1 MPQRL
6 LMIFRAFLLI
16 LAVCATLFAAGT
28 TANKTQSTKQNLKTK
43 AEQEKRLNKKL
54 DELAKSILSGEENV
68 KTTAEQISALSVQV
82 KELESSA
89 KAADASLNTLIA
101 QNKDLVAEQKRI
113 EASLLAIISKRF
125 AYDLIVPKNY
135 IESEESI
142 ISAEILNSLTKDS
155 QNEVNKIAKD
165 YSKTINSIK
174 SQTDKIG
181 AIKLDLAEFRSKQD
195 KLIALQTKQK
205 KDLAQLKSDKDSYE
219 KELSAIQADQEELR
233 KTLEKLAIIAK
244 NEEEEKARAQ
254 QKAKLEEAKKAKN
267 NEKLASQSQ
276 KTAKN
281 DVRQVGSSYQMSQ
294 VKRYTG
300 AKTIAPLEKF
310 TLKQAFGDYTDPI
323 YKIKIF
329 NESVVLRSALSD
341 AVVKNVLDG
350 KVVFAKET
358 SLLQKVV
365 IVENK
370 DGIHTIYA
378 HLSKIA
384 PTIKVGSR
392 LKKGYVIGRVER
404 DLTFEV
410 TQKNYH
416 INPMELIA
424 SK

>member
-1 MPQRL
+1 
-6 LMIFRAFLLI
+6 MIFRAFLLI

-43 AEQEKRLNKKL
+43 AEQEKKLNKKL

-101 QNKDLVAEQKRI
+101 QNKDLLAEQKRI

-155 QNEVNKIAKD
+155 QNQVNKIAKD

-205 KDLAQLKSDKDSYE
+205 KDLAKLKSDKDSYE
-219 KELSAIQADQEELR
+219 KELSTIQAEQDELR

>member
-1 MPQRL
+1 
-6 LMIFRAFLLI
+6 MIFRAFLLI

-43 AEQEKRLNKKL
+43 VEQEKRLNKKL

-155 QNEVNKIAKD
+155 QNQVNKIAKD

>member
-1 MPQRL
+1 
-6 LMIFRAFLLI
+6 MIFRTFLLI
-16 LAVCATLFAAGT
+16 LAVCATLFAAGA
-28 TANKTQSTKQNLKTK
+28 TANKTQSTKQDLKTK
-43 AEQEKRLNKKL
+43 AEQEKKLNKKL
-54 DELAKSILSGEENV
+54 DELAKSILSGEKNV
-68 KTTAEQISALSVQV
+68 KTTAEQISILSVQV

-101 QNKDLVAEQKRI
+101 QNKDLLAEQKRI

-244 NEEEEKARAQ
+244 NEEEEKVRAQ
-254 QKAKLEEAKKAKN
+254 QKSKLEEAKKAKN

-384 PTIKVGSR
+384 PTIKVGAR
-392 LKKGYVIGRVER
+392 LKKGYVIGRVEQ

>member
-1 MPQRL
+1 
-6 LMIFRAFLLI
+6 MIFRAFLLI

-43 AEQEKRLNKKL
+43 VEQEKRLNKKL

-267 NEKLASQSQ
+267 NEKSASQSQ

>member
-1 MPQRL
+1 
-6 LMIFRAFLLI
+6 MIFRAFLLI
-16 LAVCATLFAAGT
+16 LAVYATLFAAGT

-43 AEQEKRLNKKL
+43 VEQEKRLNKKL

-101 QNKDLVAEQKRI
+101 QNKNLVAEQKRI

-267 NEKLASQSQ
+267 NEKSASQSQ

>member
-1 MPQRL
+1 
-6 LMIFRAFLLI
+6 MIFRAFLLI

-43 AEQEKRLNKKL
+43 VEQEKRLNKKL

-310 TLKQAFGDYTDPI
+310 TLKRAFGDYTDPI

-384 PTIKVGSR
+384 PNIKVGSR

>member
-1 MPQRL
+1 
-6 LMIFRAFLLI
+6 MIFRTFLLI

-205 KDLAQLKSDKDSYE
+205 KDLAKLKSDKDSYE

-358 SLLQKVV
+358 PLLQKVV

>member
-1 MPQRL
+1 
-6 LMIFRAFLLI
+6 MIFRAFLLI

-43 AEQEKRLNKKL
+43 VEQEKKLNKKL

>member
-1 MPQRL
+1 
-6 LMIFRAFLLI
+6 MIFRAFLLI

-28 TANKTQSTKQNLKTK
+28 TANKTQSAKQNLKTK
-43 AEQEKRLNKKL
+43 AEQEKKLNKKL
-54 DELAKSILSGEENV
+54 DELAKSILNGEENV

>member
-6 LMIFRAFLLI
+6 LMIFRTFLLI

-43 AEQEKRLNKKL
+43 AEQEKKLNKKL

>member
-1 MPQRL
+1 
-6 LMIFRAFLLI
+6 MIFRAFLLI

-28 TANKTQSTKQNLKTK
+28 TANKTQSAKQNLKTK
-43 AEQEKRLNKKL
+43 VEQEKRLNKKL

>member
-1 MPQRL
+1 
-6 LMIFRAFLLI
+6 MIFRAFLLI

-43 AEQEKRLNKKL
+43 VEQEKRLNKKL

-142 ISAEILNSLTKDS
+142 ISAEILNSITKDS

>member
-1 MPQRL
+1 
-6 LMIFRAFLLI
+6 MIFRTFLLI
-16 LAVCATLFAAGT
+16 LAVCATLFAAVT

-43 AEQEKRLNKKL
+43 VEQEKRLNKKL

>member
-1 MPQRL
+1 
-6 LMIFRAFLLI
+6 MIFRAFLLI
-16 LAVCATLFAAGT
+16 LAVCATLFAAGV
-28 TANKTQSTKQNLKTK
+28 TANKTQSTKQDLKTK
-43 AEQEKRLNKKL
+43 AEQEKKLNKKL

-205 KDLAQLKSDKDSYE
+205 KDLAKLKSDKDSYE
-219 KELSAIQADQEELR
+219 KELSVIQAEQDELR

-267 NEKLASQSQ
+267 NEKSASQTSS
-276 KTAKN
+276 KTTAKN
-281 DVRQVGSSYQMSQ
+281 DVRQVGSSYQMSR

-384 PTIKVGSR
+384 PTIKVGAR

>member
-1 MPQRL
+1 
-6 LMIFRAFLLI
+6 MIFRAFLLI

-28 TANKTQSTKQNLKTK
+28 TANKTQSAKQNLKTK

>member
-1 MPQRL
+1 
-6 LMIFRAFLLI
+6 MIFRTFLLI
-16 LAVCATLFAAGT
+16 LAVCATLFAAGA

-43 AEQEKRLNKKL
+43 VEQEKKLNKKL

-174 SQTDKIG
+174 SQTDKIS
-181 AIKLDLAEFRSKQD
+181 AIKLDLAEFRSKQN

>member
-1 MPQRL
+1 
-6 LMIFRAFLLI
+6 MIFRAFLLI
-16 LAVCATLFAAGT
+16 LAVCATLFAAGV
-28 TANKTQSTKQNLKTK
+28 TANKTQSTKQDLKTK
-43 AEQEKRLNKKL
+43 AEQEKKLNKKL

-181 AIKLDLAEFRSKQD
+181 AIKLDLAEFRSKQN

-205 KDLAQLKSDKDSYE
+205 KDLAKLKSDKDSYE

-267 NEKLASQSQ
+267 NEKSASQTSS
-276 KTAKN
+276 KTTAKN
-281 DVRQVGSSYQMSQ
+281 DVRQIGSSYQMSR

-384 PTIKVGSR
+384 PTIKVGAR

>member
-1 MPQRL
+1 
-6 LMIFRAFLLI
+6 MIFRAFLLI
-16 LAVCATLFAAGT
+16 LAVCATLFAAGA
-28 TANKTQSTKQNLKTK
+28 TANKTQSTKQDLKTK
-43 AEQEKRLNKKL
+43 AEQEKKLNKKL

-219 KELSAIQADQEELR
+219 KELSAIQAEQDELR

-358 SLLQKVV
+358 PLLQKVV

-416 INPMELIA
+416 INPLELIA
-424 SK
+424 MN

>member
-1 MPQRL
+1 
-6 LMIFRAFLLI
+6 MIFRTFLLI

-43 AEQEKRLNKKL
+43 AEQEKKLNKKL

-384 PTIKVGSR
+384 PTIKVGAR
-392 LKKGYVIGRVER
+392 LKKGYVIGRVEQ

>member
-1 MPQRL
+1 
-6 LMIFRAFLLI
+6 MIFRAFLLI
-16 LAVCATLFAAGT
+16 LAVCATLFAAGA
-28 TANKTQSTKQNLKTK
+28 TANKTQSTKQDLKTK
-43 AEQEKRLNKKL
+43 AEQEKKLNKKL

-101 QNKDLVAEQKRI
+101 QNKDLLAEQKRI

-174 SQTDKIG
+174 SQTDKIS

-267 NEKLASQSQ
+267 NKKLASQSQ

>member
-1 MPQRL
+1 
-6 LMIFRAFLLI
+6 MIFRTFLLI
-16 LAVCATLFAAGT
+16 LTVCATLFAAGT

-43 AEQEKRLNKKL
+43 VEQEKRLNKKL
-54 DELAKSILSGEENV
+54 DEMAKSILSGEENV

>member
-1 MPQRL
+1 
-6 LMIFRAFLLI
+6 MIFRAFLLI
-16 LAVCATLFAAGT
+16 LTVCATLFAAGT

-43 AEQEKRLNKKL
+43 VEQEKRLNKKL
-54 DELAKSILSGEENV
+54 DELAKSILNGEENV

>member
-1 MPQRL
+1 
-6 LMIFRAFLLI
+6 MIFRTFLLI

-43 AEQEKRLNKKL
+43 AEQEKKLNKKL

-219 KELSAIQADQEELR
+219 KELSALQADQEELR

>member
-1 MPQRL
+1 
-6 LMIFRAFLLI
+6 MIFRVFLLI
-16 LAVCATLFAAGT
+16 LAVCATLFAAGA
-28 TANKTQSTKQNLKTK
+28 TANKTQSTKQDLKTK
-43 AEQEKRLNKKL
+43 AEQEKKLNKKL
-54 DELAKSILSGEENV
+54 DELAKSILSGEKNV
-68 KTTAEQISALSVQV
+68 KTTSEQISILSVQV

-101 QNKDLVAEQKRI
+101 QNKDLIAEQKRI
-113 EASLLAIISKRF
+113 ESALLAIISKRF

-155 QNEVNKIAKD
+155 QNQVNKIAKD

-174 SQTDKIG
+174 SQTNKIS
-181 AIKLDLAEFRSKQD
+181 AIKLDLAEFRSKQN

-219 KELSAIQADQEELR
+219 KELSAIQAEQDELR

-267 NEKLASQSQ
+267 NQASASANQNSS
-276 KTAKN
+276 KITAKN
-281 DVRQVGSSYQMSQ
+281 DVRQVGSSYQKSQ

-329 NESVVLRSALSD
+329 NESVVLRSALRD

-358 SLLQKVV
+358 PLLQKVV

-384 PTIKVGSR
+384 PTIKVGAK
-392 LKKGYVIGRVER
+392 LKKGYVIGRVEQ

>member
-1 MPQRL
+1 
-6 LMIFRAFLLI
+6 MIFRTFLLI
-16 LAVCATLFAAGT
+16 LAVCATLFAAGA
-28 TANKTQSTKQNLKTK
+28 TANKTQSTKQDLKSK
-43 AEQEKRLNKKL
+43 AEQEKKLNKKL
-54 DELAKSILSGEENV
+54 DELAKSILSGEKNV
-68 KTTAEQISALSVQV
+68 KTTAEQISLLSVQA

-101 QNKDLVAEQKRI
+101 QNKDLLAEQKRI

-174 SQTDKIG
+174 SQTDKIS

-219 KELSAIQADQEELR
+219 KELSAIQAEQDELR

-358 SLLQKVV
+358 PLLQKVV

-384 PTIKVGSR
+384 PTIKVGAR
-392 LKKGYVIGRVER
+392 LKKGYVIGRVEQ

>member
-1 MPQRL
+1 
-6 LMIFRAFLLI
+6 MIFRTFLLI

-43 AEQEKRLNKKL
+43 AEQEKKLNKKL

-219 KELSAIQADQEELR
+219 KELSAIQAEQDELR

>member
-1 MPQRL
+1 
-6 LMIFRAFLLI
+6 MIFRTFLLI

-43 AEQEKRLNKKL
+43 VEQEKRLNKKL

-329 NESVVLRSALSD
+329 NESVVLRSALSA

-358 SLLQKVV
+358 SLLQTVV

>member
-1 MPQRL
+1 
-6 LMIFRAFLLI
+6 MIFRAFLLI

-43 AEQEKRLNKKL
+43 VEQEKRLNKKL

-300 AKTIAPLEKF
+300 AKTIAPLEKC

>member
-1 MPQRL
+1 
-6 LMIFRAFLLI
+6 MIFRVFLLI
-16 LAVCATLFAAGT
+16 LAVCATLFAAGA
-28 TANKTQSTKQNLKTK
+28 TANKTQSTKQDLKTK
-43 AEQEKRLNKKL
+43 AEQEKKLNKKL
-54 DELAKSILSGEENV
+54 DELAKSILSGEKNV

-113 EASLLAIISKRF
+113 ESALLAIISKRF

-155 QNEVNKIAKD
+155 QNQVNKIAKD

-174 SQTDKIG
+174 SQTNKIS
-181 AIKLDLAEFRSKQD
+181 AIKLDLAEFRSKQN

-219 KELSAIQADQEELR
+219 KELSAIQAEQDELR

-267 NEKLASQSQ
+267 NQASASANQNIS
-276 KTAKN
+276 KITAKN
-281 DVRQVGSSYQMSQ
+281 DVRQVGSSYQKSQ

-329 NESVVLRSALSD
+329 NESVVLRSALRD

-358 SLLQKVV
+358 PLLQKVV

-384 PTIKVGSR
+384 PTIKVGAK
-392 LKKGYVIGRVER
+392 LKKGYVIGRVEQ

>member
-1 MPQRL
+1 
-6 LMIFRAFLLI
+6 MIFRAFLLI

-43 AEQEKRLNKKL
+43 AEQEKKLNKKL

-155 QNEVNKIAKD
+155 QNQVNKIAKD

-329 NESVVLRSALSD
+329 NESVVLRSAFRD

-358 SLLQKVV
+358 PLLQKVV

>member
-1 MPQRL
+1 
-6 LMIFRAFLLI
+6 MIFRTFLLI

-43 AEQEKRLNKKL
+43 AEQEKKLNKKL

-174 SQTDKIG
+174 SQTDKIS
-181 AIKLDLAEFRSKQD
+181 AIKLDLAEFRSKQN

-219 KELSAIQADQEELR
+219 KELSAIQAEQDELR

-329 NESVVLRSALSD
+329 NESVVLRSAFRD

-358 SLLQKVV
+358 PLLQKVV

-384 PTIKVGSR
+384 PTIKVGAR
-392 LKKGYVIGRVER
+392 LKKGYVIGRVEQ

>member
-1 MPQRL
+1 
-6 LMIFRAFLLI
+6 MIFRAFLLI

-43 AEQEKRLNKKL
+43 VEQEKRLNKKL

>member
-1 MPQRL
+1 
-6 LMIFRAFLLI
+6 MIFRTFLLI
-16 LAVCATLFAAGT
+16 LAVCATLFAAGA
-28 TANKTQSTKQNLKTK
+28 TANKTQSTKQDLKSK
-43 AEQEKRLNKKL
+43 AEQEKKLNKKL
-54 DELAKSILSGEENV
+54 DELAKSILSGEKNV
-68 KTTAEQISALSVQV
+68 KTTAEQISILSVQV

-101 QNKDLVAEQKRI
+101 QNKDLLAEQKRI

-155 QNEVNKIAKD
+155 QNQVNKIAKD

-174 SQTDKIG
+174 SQTDKIS
-181 AIKLDLAEFRSKQD
+181 AIKLDLAEFRSKQN

-205 KDLAQLKSDKDSYE
+205 KDLAKLKSDKDSYE
-219 KELSAIQADQEELR
+219 KELSAIQAEQDELR

-267 NEKLASQSQ
+267 NEKSASQTSS
-276 KTAKN
+276 KTTAKN
-281 DVRQVGSSYQMSQ
+281 DVRQIGSSYQMSR

-329 NESVVLRSALSD
+329 NESVVLRSAFRD

-358 SLLQKVV
+358 PLLQKVV

-384 PTIKVGSR
+384 PTIKVGAR
-392 LKKGYVIGRVER
+392 LKKGYVIGRVEQ

>member
-1 MPQRL
+1 
-6 LMIFRAFLLI
+6 MIFRTFLLI
-16 LAVCATLFAAGT
+16 LAVCATLFAAGA

-43 AEQEKRLNKKL
+43 VEQEKKLNKKL

>member
-1 MPQRL
+1 
-6 LMIFRAFLLI
+6 MIFRAFLLI

-43 AEQEKRLNKKL
+43 VEQEKRLNKKL

-254 QKAKLEEAKKAKN
+254 QKSKLEEAKKAKN

-358 SLLQKVV
+358 PLLQKVV

>member
-1 MPQRL
+1 
-6 LMIFRAFLLI
+6 MIFRTFLLI
-16 LAVCATLFAAGT
+16 LAVCATLFAAGA
-28 TANKTQSTKQNLKTK
+28 TANKTQSTKQDLKSK
-43 AEQEKRLNKKL
+43 AEQEKKLNKKL

-155 QNEVNKIAKD
+155 QNQVNKIAKD

-281 DVRQVGSSYQMSQ
+281 DVRQIGSSYQMSQ

-329 NESVVLRSALSD
+329 NESVVLRSAFRD

-358 SLLQKVV
+358 PLLQKVV

-384 PTIKVGSR
+384 PTIKVGAR
-392 LKKGYVIGRVER
+392 LKKGYVIGRVEQ

>member
-1 MPQRL
+1 
-6 LMIFRAFLLI
+6 MIFRAFLLI

-43 AEQEKRLNKKL
+43 VEQEKRLNKKL

-424 SK
+424 NK

>member
-1 MPQRL
+1 
-6 LMIFRAFLLI
+6 MIFRAFLLI

-181 AIKLDLAEFRSKQD
+181 AIKLDLAEFRSKQN

-244 NEEEEKARAQ
+244 NEEEKKARAQ

>member
-1 MPQRL
+1 
-6 LMIFRAFLLI
+6 MIFRAFLLI

-28 TANKTQSTKQNLKTK
+28 TANKTQSAKQNLKTK

-358 SLLQKVV
+358 PLLQKVV